1 MDDSPAIGERLAG
14 GEAARLGEIARRVLP
29 GGHFGNFG
37 AEPIIREGRG
47 GRVWDEAGR
56 EYIDYLIGSGP
67 MLVGHAHPAVTAAVQ
82 AQVTRGTT
90 FFANSAPGILLAE
103 AIVDA
108 VPCAD
113 QVRFVSS
120 GSEADLYAMRLAR
133 AVRKRDKIVKFEGGY
148 HGMSDYGLMSLAP
161 KRFANFPSAVPDS
174 PGIPEAVRHEM
185 LVAPYNDLETVTSM
199 LRAQAD
205 EIGGVIVEPCQRIL
219 PPAPGFLQGLRK
231 ITAEL
236 GIPLIF
242 DEVVTGFRYAY
253 GGAQEYY
260 GVVPDICT
268 LGKVCG
274 GGFPLAAVCGRAEF
288 MSLFDKDA
296 VGEDRFLMQIGTL
309 SGNPV
314 ASAAGLAT
322 MQIMREPGSYERL
335 FATGRA
341 LMGQLTALLQR
352 GGLTA
357 QVVGEPPMFDVVFA
371 DGPMRDYRDLQRG
384 DKAMAK
390 RFNALLRERGILKG
404 EAKHYVARAHTEQ
417 DVAETCA
424 AYAWALEQLGA

>member
-1 MDDSPAIGERLAG
+1 MDDGPAIGLG
-14 GEAARLGEIARRVLP
+14 GDAARLGAIARRVLP

-37 AEPIIREGRG
+37 AEPIIREGRA

-67 MLVGHAHPAVTAAVQ
+67 MLVGHCHPDVTAAVQ
-82 AQVTRGTT
+82 DQVTRGTT

-108 VPCAD
+108 IPCAE

-133 AVRKRDKIVKFEGGY
+133 AVRGRDKILKFEGGY

-161 KRFANFPSAVPDS
+161 KQLANFPTAVPDS
-174 PGIPEAVRHEM
+174 PGIPQAVRHEM
-185 LVAPYNDLETVTSM
+185 LVAPYNDIDAVTAM
-199 LRAQAD
+199 LRAHAD
-205 EIGGVIVEPCQRIL
+205 EVGGVIVEPCQRIL
-219 PPAPGFLQGLRK
+219 PPAPGFLQGLRR

-274 GGFPLAAVCGRAEF
+274 GGFPLAAVAGKAEF

-296 VGEDRFLMQIGTL
+296 VPEDRFLMQIGTL

-322 MQIMREPGSYERL
+322 MKILREPGSYERI
-335 FATGRA
+335 FATGRTLMAHLTDA
-341 LMGQLTALLQR
+341 LRSTGIV
-352 GGLTA
+352 G

-384 DKAMAK
+384 DKALAK
-390 RFNALLRERGILKG
+390 QFNALLRERGILKG
-404 EAKHYVARAHTEQ
+404 ESKHYIALAHTEQ
-417 DVAETCA
+417 DIAQTCD
-424 AYAWALEQLGA
+424 AYTRALEAMSAA